1 MSGLLYQLDQ
11 LKNVYDVD
19 CKKEITSK
27 MRVNQRKS
35 ISLMF
40 HDNVLQIVKDLHNG
54 LEPLKAIS
62 LLHNLNF
69 YLINV
74 QNEEL

>member
-1 MSGLLYQLDQ
+1 MLYKKFGFTSGRLREVLADKRLN
-11 LKNVYDVD
+11 KIISHG
-19 CKKEITSK
+19 K
-27 MRVNQRKS
+27 KS